1 MAAPRR
7 LHVHFYDY
15 DAGEPTEVTVKSGQ
29 DILCTVSQKIG
40 VPAHEIALELLDGEV
55 PYDPALHA
63 MCNHIRAVQRRGG
76 AGHRGEASASS
87 QQQSEPHVLFNF
99 PSAKIL
105 ITTEGIFSQET
116 AVYELLDNALESV
129 YLRRRASG
137 TPSSYIPQVVLLLN
151 LERNILR
158 VVDNGRSLTY
168 GELVMWGQLGTSD
181 HQKHGDSASG
191 FFPVRYSRFG
201 VGSKG
206 AGKALLGEGGE
217 LSMARVEGGS
227 GTKLTMPIAKV
238 AAPPLPCP
246 RHASSPLSTA
256 LPFLPDPPIPFAAR
270 TPLQMMAAAEE
281 GDRKGEWKQPVTS
294 WQPDA
299 QVRALMDRE
308 GWGDK
313 ATCFEVRNVKGNT
326 LREVEAMLTEQGG
339 LADKLC
345 DKYLPCLVTTDPSSA
360 ARALAARALPE
371 MEGFPRQPIRMSI
384 ELGERRIT
392 LNDEIFGEVDNL
404 RCSQII
410 LARQIRDQQAATAL
424 RRAPPTPRARR

>member
-1 MAAPRR
+1 MAPMAAPRR
-7 LHVHFYDY
+7 LHVHFC
-15 DAGEPTEVTVKSGQ
+15 DAGEATEVLVPSGQ
-29 DILCTVSQKIG
+29 DIRSQVAQKIG

-55 PYDPALHA
+55 AYDPALYA
-63 MCNHIRAVQRRGG
+63 TCSDIRAVRRCGGAARRGEG
-76 AGHRGEASASS
+76 SAGS
-87 QQQSEPHVLFNF
+87 QQQQQPTVLFNF

-105 ITTEGIFSQET
+105 LTTEGIFSQET

-246 RHASSPLSTA
+246 RHASSLLSTA
-256 LPFLPDPPIPFAAR
+256 TLPSTLP
-270 TPLQMMAAAEE
+270 
-281 GDRKGEWKQPVTS
+281 
-294 WQPDA
+294 
-299 QVRALMDRE
+299 
-308 GWGDK
+308 
-313 ATCFEVRNVKGNT
+313 
-326 LREVEAMLTEQGG
+326 
-339 LADKLC
+339 
-345 DKYLPCLVTTDPSSA
+345 
-360 ARALAARALPE
+360 
-371 MEGFPRQPIRMSI
+371 
-384 ELGERRIT
+384 
-392 LNDEIFGEVDNL
+392 
-404 RCSQII
+404 
-410 LARQIRDQQAATAL
+410 AATNFL
-424 RRAPPTPRARR
+424 RAHPRR